1 MKITVT
7 FDTLEEFKD
16 YLGIQ
21 SPSMSSL
28 AAAESAQKEP
38 EKSETKKNTK
48 KAEKAQTAAQAPAE
62 DDLMEDTP
70 APGTPTAPEVT
81 EDFRVEVRKT
91 LAQLNKKVGK
101 NIASELIK
109 GFGVDK
115 LTEVALADLP
125 ALMSKA
131 KEALNAE

>member
-1 MKITVT
+1 MKLTVT
-7 FDTLEEFKD
+7 FDSLEEIKD

-38 EKSETKKNTK
+38 EKSETKKDTK

>member
-7 FDTLEEFKD
+7 FDTLEEFQT
-16 YLGIQ
+16 YMGIQ
-21 SPSMSSL
+21 SPSKPAQE
-28 AAAESAQKEP
+28 AAQGAQEAPKE
-38 EKSETKKNTK
+38 KDTK
-48 KAEKAQTAAQAPAE
+48 KAAKAQEATQAPAE

-101 NIASELIK
+101 NIAGELIK

>member
-7 FDTLEEFKD
+7 FDTLEEFQT
-16 YLGIQ
+16 YMGIQ
-21 SPSMSSL
+21 SPSKL
-28 AAAESAQKEP
+28 AQEAAQGAQEAP
-38 EKSETKKNTK
+38 KSTGAKKDTK
-48 KAEKAQTAAQAPAE
+48 KAEKAQEGPQAAAE
-62 DDLMEDTP
+62 DDLREDTP
-70 APGTPTAPEVT
+70 APGTPSAPEVT

-109 GFGVDK
+109 SFGVDK

-125 ALMSKA
+125 TLMDRA

>member
-7 FDTLEEFKD
+7 FDKLEEF
-16 YLGIQ
+16 
-21 SPSMSSL
+21 
-28 AAAESAQKEP
+28 
-38 EKSETKKNTK
+38 
-48 KAEKAQTAAQAPAE
+48 QTYMGLQAPSGPGQELPKTTGPKKTAKTQAPVEGDLRE
-62 DDLMEDTP
+62 DAP
-70 APGTPTAPEVT
+70 APGTPKVT
-81 EDFRVEVRKT
+81 EDFRVEVRKA

-125 ALMSKA
+125 ALMDRA
-131 KEALNAE
+131 KEALNAG

>member
-1 MKITVT
+1 M
-7 FDTLEEFKD
+7 
-16 YLGIQ
+16 
-21 SPSMSSL
+21 
-28 AAAESAQKEP
+28 
-38 EKSETKKNTK
+38 
-48 KAEKAQTAAQAPAE
+48 
-62 DDLMEDTP
+62 
-70 APGTPTAPEVT
+70 T